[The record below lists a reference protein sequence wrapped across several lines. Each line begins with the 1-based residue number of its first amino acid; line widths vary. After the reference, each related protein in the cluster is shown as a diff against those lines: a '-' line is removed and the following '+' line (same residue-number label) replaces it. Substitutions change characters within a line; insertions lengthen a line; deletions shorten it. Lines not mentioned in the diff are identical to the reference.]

1 MKVKVIQ
8 SCPAL
13 CDPMEYTVHGILQAR
28 ILEWGSRSL
37 PQGIFPTQGSNPGL
51 PHCRQILY
59 QLSHRGSPGQ
69 LCHILKHSHQR
80 EISSH
85 SQVPGVSLYDMC
97 FFPTPQGFLQFSVK
111 TDQAL
116 HTFNSF
122 LLLCPW
128 RRIRYRRLQGCPST
142 LQTPITSPGSASEQ
156 LAVNGTFSP
165 GSVHFLEQ
173 LTELR

>member
-1 MKVKVIQ
+1 MSDSLQ
-8 SCPAL
+8 P
-13 CDPMEYTVHGILQAR
+13 HGIYSPWNSPGQNN
-28 ILEWGSRSL
+28 GVDSL
-37 PQGIFPTQGSNPGL
+37 SLHQGIFPTQGWNPGL

-59 QLSHRGSPGQ
+59 QLSHRGSPAQ

-85 SQVPGVSLYDMC
+85 SRVPGVSLYDMC

-111 TDQAL
+111 TDRAL

-122 LLLCPW
+122 LLLSPW
-128 RRIRYRRLQGCPST
+128 RGIRYRRLQGCPST
-142 LQTPITSPGSASEQ
+142 LQTPITSPGC
-156 LAVNGTFSP
+156 AVNERFSP
-165 GSVHFLEQ
+165 GSVHFPEQ